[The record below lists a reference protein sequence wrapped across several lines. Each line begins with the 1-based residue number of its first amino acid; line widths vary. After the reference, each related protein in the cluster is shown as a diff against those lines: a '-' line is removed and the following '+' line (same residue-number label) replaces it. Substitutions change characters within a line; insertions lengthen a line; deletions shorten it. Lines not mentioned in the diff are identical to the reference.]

1 MPFES
6 GAEITG
12 RDLIVVGASAG
23 GVEALQAFV
32 STLPANLTAA
42 VLVVLHIP
50 AAGASVLPAILA
62 RAGKL
67 PVAFAGP
74 HDQLRHGRVLIAPPD
89 HHLIVSDEHVRL
101 SRGPRE
107 NGHRPAVDVLFR
119 SAARALGPRVA
130 AVVLSGALD
139 DGTAGCA
146 AVRLRGGLVLAQDP
160 ETAAYPSM
168 PQSVIDNV
176 GADAVGNAKELGE
189 LVAAL
194 RVRDIPG
201 DHADEPSD
209 LMTLEVE
216 LAAMDRA
223 AMDADQRPG
232 LAAGFGC
239 PDCHGALFE
248 IKEHGLLRYR
258 CRVGHAWSSDGLL
271 LQQGQALEDALWL
284 ALRGL
289 EEKAALSRKLADRAE
304 ERGHTLSVDR
314 YLEQA
319 DEATQSAGLI
329 RNMLE
334 GSGSTQYADADV
346 MKAEGASN
354 V

>member
-1 MPFES
+1 VKS
-6 GAEITG
+6 GADIRG
-12 RDLIVVGASAG
+12 RDVIVVGASAG
-23 GVEALQAFV
+23 GVEALQTFV
-32 STLPANLTAA
+32 SALPADLPAA

-67 PVAFAGP
+67 PVAFAGV
-74 HDQLRHGRVLIAPPD
+74 HDELRHGRIMIAPPD
-89 HHLIVSDEHVRL
+89 HHLIVTDGHVRL

-119 SAARALGPRVA
+119 SAARSLGPRVA
-130 AVVLSGALD
+130 GVVLSGALD

-168 PQSVIDNV
+168 PQSVIDHV
-176 GADAVGNAKELGE
+176 GTDAIGSPKEIGE
-189 LVAAL
+189 LVAEL
-194 RVRDIPG
+194 RARDLPG
-201 DHADEPSD
+201 SHADEPSE
-209 LMTLEVE
+209 LMQLEVE

-223 AMDADQRPG
+223 AMDADDRPG
-232 LAAGFGC
+232 TAAGFGC

-271 LQQGQALEDALWL
+271 MQQGQALEDALWL

-289 EEKAALSRKLADRAE
+289 EEKAALSRQLADRARD
-304 ERGHTLSVDR
+304 RGHMLSIGR

-329 RNMLE
+329 RDMLE
-334 GSGSTQYADADV
+334 TAGSGWPVISETADV
-346 MKAEGASN
+346 EGAEH